1 MLEKP
6 SKLRAALLGGF
17 IIGIITGLPAIS
29 ILNKCCCCGGIM
41 LCGLLSLY
49 LYKQEFNNETPP
61 LESSD
66 ALILGIIAGLAGAL
80 IGTVVSILSI
90 LIFGPV
96 DKNIAIRLL
105 TWAEEQGTLP
115 PETSSQVDEM
125 TAELQKSINSGIR
138 FRDVLSDL
146 LFGLILYPIF
156 SMIGGLIGYGIF
168 GKKKPEAPPAAP
180 IH

>member
-6 SKLRAALLGGF
+6 NKLRAALLGGL

-29 ILNKCCCCGGIM
+29 FLNKCCCCGGVM
-41 LCGLLSLY
+41 LCGLISLY
-49 LYKQEFNNETPP
+49 LYKQEFNDEMAP

-66 ALILGIIAGLAGAL
+66 ALILGIIAGLTGAL
-80 IGTVVSILSI
+80 IGTIVGIFSS

-96 DKNIAIRLL
+96 DKKIAIRLL
-105 TWAEEQGTLP
+105 NWVEEQGTLP
-115 PETSSQVDEM
+115 PDSLNQADEM
-125 TAELQKSINSGIR
+125 INQLQKSIDEGLKL
-138 FRDVLSDL
+138 RDILSEL

-168 GKKKPEAPPAAP
+168 GKKKPAAPPAAP
-180 IH
+180 VQ